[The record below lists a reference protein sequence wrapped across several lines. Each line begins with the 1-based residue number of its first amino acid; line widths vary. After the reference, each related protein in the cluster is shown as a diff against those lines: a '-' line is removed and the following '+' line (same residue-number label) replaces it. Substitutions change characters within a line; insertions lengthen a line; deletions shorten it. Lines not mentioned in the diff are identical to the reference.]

1 MPQFDSNAFWGM
13 AGIIVGILVAT
24 FFFVIGKKKTLL
36 QHRSTATPLIT
47 NKMAEIPGI
56 SITIHGQPVKN
67 LVSTTIKFRNLG
79 NQPIASTDFVEQD
92 KLRIV
97 LTGELYS
104 YDVSKGNQKLV
115 PTLDSVDNKTINIAF
130 ENLKPKQYFT
140 VTILHDGSS
149 DVFGELKTGEM
160 QEYNDL
166 QHSAIIKLIVTSI
179 FLLLVLAIAV
189 YDHFSNGRFT
199 QFLGASAS
207 AIECLLVIFSGVA
220 FGAVAT
226 AINDIQ
232 RTKDNFMNRD

>member
-1 MPQFDSNAFWGM
+1 MPQFDSSAFWGI

-24 FFFVIGKKKTLL
+24 FFFAIGKKRTLL
-36 QHRSTATPLIT
+36 QHQSTATPLIT

-56 SITIHGQPVKN
+56 SITIYGHPVKN
-67 LVSTTIKFRNLG
+67 LVSTIIEFRNLG
-79 NQPIASTDFVEQD
+79 NQPVSSADFAEQD

-97 LTGELYS
+97 LAGELYS

-115 PTLDSVDNKTINIAF
+115 PALDLVDNKTINIAF

-140 VTILHDGSS
+140 VTIWHDGSL

-166 QHSAIIKLIVTSI
+166 QHNAIIKLIVISI

-199 QFLGASAS
+199 QFFGASAT
-207 AIECLLVIFSGVA
+207 AIECILVIFSGVA